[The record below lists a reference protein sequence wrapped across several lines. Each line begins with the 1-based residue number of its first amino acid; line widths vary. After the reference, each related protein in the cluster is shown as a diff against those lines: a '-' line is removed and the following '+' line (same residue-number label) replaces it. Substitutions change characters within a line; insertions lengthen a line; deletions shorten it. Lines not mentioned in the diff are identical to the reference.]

1 MQNLRYQ
8 KKKKMYN
15 FTIFFKD
22 SCFIPKIS
30 NRKLK
35 YLYDCVTKAKIYKIV
50 IIFYQNII
58 ILFKIYSELFNY
70 NYLTIS
76 STMNITILST
86 KKFMNK
92 NTLYKNTF
100 DYDLKYFMIEY

>member
-1 MQNLRYQ
+1 MIVLL
-8 KKKKMYN
+8 
-15 FTIFFKD
+15 
-22 SCFIPKIS
+22 
-30 NRKLK
+30 KLG
-35 YLYDCVTKAKIYKIV
+35 YTKIV

-70 NYLTIS
+70 NYLTIF

>member
-1 MQNLRYQ
+1 MQNLIYQ

-35 YLYDCVTKAKIYKIV
+35 YLYDCVTKARIYKDSD
-50 IIFYQNII
+50 Y
-58 ILFKIYSELFNY
+58 ILPKYY
-70 NYLTIS
+70 NSI
-76 STMNITILST
+76 
-86 KKFMNK
+86 
-92 NTLYKNTF
+92 
-100 DYDLKYFMIEY
+100 